1 MSELWS
7 SIASSPT
14 GPDAEQDGRFLL
26 NLEPQIRQEMEKY
39 GLGHPKGSELV
50 IIFAEMCNAA
60 AKRLMGFEGRKL
72 RLAKSLLETANRNLK
87 LDSSYL
93 LFLEN
98 RKTLALTYNN
108 LGCLFQKQSRYQV
121 YDLNSRWPTRQHY
134 REVLV
139 GSPVRALHAYL
150 LALVGPHTMD
160 HTPIDAPLS
169 ARAAGRL

>member
-14 GPDAEQDGRFLL
+14 GPDAEQDGRFVL

-39 GLGHPKGSELV
+39 GLGHPKSSELA

-72 RLAKSLLETANRNLK
+72 RLAKSLLDMASRVLK

-121 YDLNSRWPTRQHY
+121 HQKNGHWRTLNPSRRPCEDRVKISL
-134 REVLV
+134 R
-139 GSPVRALHAYL
+139 
-150 LALVGPHTMD
+150 LARP
-160 HTPIDAPLS
+160 A
-169 ARAAGRL
+169 